1 LISIL
6 SILNIILFGCFV
18 ILAGLGAGYLT
29 VLIFNK
35 MPSKWMVDYGET
47 PDDELMRA
55 GKLKFKTNGLS
66 LSLLYA
72 IVLTFIILQYTFNLY
87 MLLLFIPSIILV
99 LVAISDK
106 KYMIIPDQLSVVL
119 GASGILVYALE
130 MYETRI
136 NGAIPYFHFTFYSPF
151 LGALIG
157 GGIIFAIGFIG
168 SFILKKEAMGFGDVK
183 LLAAVGILV
192 GTYGIIIVLILTILI
207 SGLYFIILMIAKK
220 LKRGDYQ
227 ALGPF
232 IVASTIIYIAL
243 YDRVNY
249 LIYLYM
255 SQF

>member
-1 LISIL
+1 MISIL
-6 SILNIILFGCFV
+6 SILNVILLGVFV
-18 ILAGLGAGYLT
+18 IVAGLGAGYLT
-29 VLIFNK
+29 VVIFNR

-47 PDDELMRA
+47 PDDELMQA
-55 GKLKFKTNGLS
+55 GRLKFKTNRFAI
-66 LSLLYA
+66 SLLYA
-72 IVLTFIILQYTFNLY
+72 MVLAFIILQYNFNLY
-87 MLLLFIPSIILV
+87 MILLFLSCIILM
-99 LVAISDK
+99 LVGISDK
-106 KYMIIPDQLSVVL
+106 KYMIIPDQLAIAL
-119 GASGILVYALE
+119 GFFGLLVYALE
-130 MYETRI
+130 MYETTI
-136 NGAIPYFHFTFYSPF
+136 NGAIPYFHFNFYSPL

-207 SGLYFIILMIAKK
+207 SGLSFIVLMLAKK

-227 ALGPF
+227 PLGPF
-232 IVASTIIYIAL
+232 IVVASIIYICL
-243 YDRVNY
+243 YDQVNY

>member
-1 LISIL
+1 MVSIL
-6 SILNIILFGCFV
+6 LIINTILFGVFV
-18 ILAGLGAGYLT
+18 IVAGLGAGYLT

-35 MPSKWMVDYGET
+35 MPAKWMVDYGET
-47 PDDELMRA
+47 PDDELMEE
-55 GKLKFKTNGLS
+55 GKLKFKNIGFI

-72 IVLTFIILQYTFNLY
+72 ITLIFIILQYTFNLY
-87 MLLLFIPSIILV
+87 MLLLFLSCIILM
-99 LVAISDK
+99 LVGISDK
-106 KYMIIPDQLSVVL
+106 KYMIIPDQLAIAL
-119 GASGILVYALE
+119 GISGILVYALE

-136 NGAIPYFHFTFYSPF
+136 NGAIPYFHFTFYSPL

-207 SGLYFIILMIAKK
+207 SGLYFIALMLAKK

-232 IVASTIIYIAL
+232 IVASTIIYVAL